1 MSYTEAPSTTMLAT
15 HCCVCGRPL
24 RDVASVEA
32 GIGPVCAKDQDLAAL
47 TGVDRAIANRLI
59 HAASVALSTGDGAK
73 VLDCADALRGIG
85 AIKCATRIVEAS
97 VGAAV
102 IVEAAGAMLRVT
114 TPYMAD
120 WPESLRRH
128 VPSGARTWDRAAKAW
143 VIHPDARVQLWT
155 AIRETFDG
163 FPLVTPK
170 KIGRVS

>member
-1 MSYTEAPSTTMLAT
+1 MSYESAPSTAMLAT

-24 RDVASVEA
+24 RDAASVEA
-32 GIGPVCAKDQDLAAL
+32 GIGPVCAKDSDLAAL
-47 TGVDRAIANRLI
+47 SGVDRAIANRLI
-59 HAASVALSTGDGAK
+59 HAASVALSVGDGAK
-73 VLDCADALRGIG
+73 VLDCADALRCVG
-85 AIKCATRIVEAS
+85 ALACATRIVEAS

-102 IVEAAGAMLRVT
+102 IVESVGAMLRVR
-114 TPYMAD
+114 TPYMSD

-128 VPSGARTWDRAAKAW
+128 VPPGARTWDRTEKAW
-143 VIHPDARVQLWT
+143 IVHPGARAQLWS